1 MKIVTLDGPS
11 GSGKGTVGRL
21 LAQVLN
27 FNYLDS
33 GLLYRGVAILV
44 IEKDIAL
51 SDVSN
56 IEEIARNMNLEFSSE
71 NNKIFL
77 DGIDVS
83 NSIRTEEIS
92 IVSSKVAQLKSV
104 RAILHEIQRGYL
116 KGNGLIADGRD
127 MGTVIF
133 PDADLKIFITAS
145 PAARAYR
152 RHKELLGRGESVSLR
167 DLERSIAS
175 RDRSDSE
182 RKISPLVPAVDA
194 IIIDTSNMTVEEVKD
209 EIVKHYR
216 ACLLY
221 TSPSP
226 RDRG

>member
-33 GLLYRGVAILV
+33 GLLYRAVAILV
-44 IEKDIAL
+44 IKKGIAL
-51 SDVSN
+51 SDASN

-145 PAARAYR
+145 PEARAYR

-216 ACLLY
+216 A
-221 TSPSP
+221 T
-226 RDRG
+226 

>member
-21 LAQVLN
+21 LARVLN

-33 GLLYRGVAILV
+33 GLLYRAVAILV
-44 IEKDIAL
+44 IEKGIAL

-71 NNKIFL
+71 DNKIFL
-77 DGIDVS
+77 DGFDVS

-145 PAARAYR
+145 PEARAYR

-216 ACLLY
+216 A
-221 TSPSP
+221 T
-226 RDRG
+226 

>member
-33 GLLYRGVAILV
+33 GLLYRAVAILV
-44 IEKDIAL
+44 IEKGIAL

-83 NSIRTEEIS
+83 NSIRTEKIS

-216 ACLLY
+216 A
-221 TSPSP
+221 T
-226 RDRG
+226 

>member
-21 LAQVLN
+21 LARELN
-27 FNYLDS
+27 FSYLDS
-33 GLLYRGVAILV
+33 GLLYRAVAMIV

-51 SDVSN
+51 SVVDN
-56 IEEIARNMNLEFSSE
+56 IEEIARNMNLEFSPE
-71 NNKIFL
+71 DNKIFL

-83 NSIRTEEIS
+83 NSIRTEQIS

-145 PAARAYR
+145 PEARAYR

-216 ACLLY
+216 A
-221 TSPSP
+221 T
-226 RDRG
+226 

>member
-44 IEKDIAL
+44 IEKGIAL

-145 PAARAYR
+145 PEARAYR

-209 EIVKHYR
+209 KIVKHYR
-216 ACLLY
+216 A
-221 TSPSP
+221 T
-226 RDRG
+226 

>member
-44 IEKDIAL
+44 IEKGIAL
-51 SDVSN
+51 SDLSN

-145 PAARAYR
+145 AEARAYR
-152 RHKELLGRGESVSLR
+152 RYKELLGRGESVSLR
-167 DLERSIAS
+167 DLKRSIAS

-182 RKISPLVPAVDA
+182 RKISPLAPAVDA
-194 IIIDTSNMTVEEVKD
+194 VIIDTSNMTVEEVKD
-209 EIVKHYR
+209 EIVKHYM
-216 ACLLY
+216 A
-221 TSPSP
+221 T
-226 RDRG
+226 

>member
-145 PAARAYR
+145 PEARAYR
-152 RHKELLGRGESVSLR
+152 RYKELLGRGESVSLR

-216 ACLLY
+216 A
-221 TSPSP
+221 T
-226 RDRG
+226 

>member
-33 GLLYRGVAILV
+33 GLLYRAVAILV
-44 IEKDIAL
+44 IEKGIAL

-145 PAARAYR
+145 PEARAYR
-152 RHKELLGRGESVSLR
+152 RYKELLGRGESVSLR

-216 ACLLY
+216 A
-221 TSPSP
+221 T
-226 RDRG
+226 

>member
-1 MKIVTLDGPS
+1 MTIVTLDGPS

-145 PAARAYR
+145 PEARAYR
-152 RHKELLGRGESVSLR
+152 RYKELLGRGESVSLR

-216 ACLLY
+216 A
-221 TSPSP
+221 T
-226 RDRG
+226 

>member
-44 IEKDIAL
+44 IEKGIAL

-145 PAARAYR
+145 PEARAYR

-216 ACLLY
+216 A
-221 TSPSP
+221 T
-226 RDRG
+226 

>member
-92 IVSSKVAQLKSV
+92 IVSSKVAQLKAV

-145 PAARAYR
+145 PEARAYR

-194 IIIDTSNMTVEEVKD
+194 VIIDTSNMTVEEVKD

-216 ACLLY
+216 A
-221 TSPSP
+221 T
-226 RDRG
+226 

>member
-145 PAARAYR
+145 PEARAYR

-194 IIIDTSNMTVEEVKD
+194 IIIDTSKMTVEEVKD
-209 EIVKHYR
+209 EIIKHYR
-216 ACLLY
+216 A
-221 TSPSP
+221 T
-226 RDRG
+226 

>member
-44 IEKDIAL
+44 IEKGIAL

-71 NNKIFL
+71 NNKIFM
-77 DGIDVS
+77 DRIDVS

-145 PAARAYR
+145 AEARAYR

-216 ACLLY
+216 A
-221 TSPSP
+221 T
-226 RDRG
+226 

>member
-116 KGNGLIADGRD
+116 KGNSN
-127 MGTVIF
+127 F
-133 PDADLKIFITAS
+133 PGCRFKNLHHSK
-145 PAARAYR
+145 P
-152 RHKELLGRGESVSLR
+152 
-167 DLERSIAS
+167 
-175 RDRSDSE
+175 
-182 RKISPLVPAVDA
+182 
-194 IIIDTSNMTVEEVKD
+194 
-209 EIVKHYR
+209 
-216 ACLLY
+216 
-221 TSPSP
+221 
-226 RDRG
+226 

>member
-21 LAQVLN
+21 LAHVLN

-33 GLLYRGVAILV
+33 GLLYRAVAILV
-44 IEKDIAL
+44 IEKGIAL

-145 PAARAYR
+145 PEARAYR

-216 ACLLY
+216 A
-221 TSPSP
+221 T
-226 RDRG
+226 

>member
-33 GLLYRGVAILV
+33 GLLYRGVAILL
-44 IEKDIAL
+44 IEKGIAL

-83 NSIRTEEIS
+83 NSIRTEQIS

-145 PAARAYR
+145 PEARAYR

-216 ACLLY
+216 A
-221 TSPSP
+221 T
-226 RDRG
+226 

>member
-44 IEKDIAL
+44 IEKGIAL

-145 PAARAYR
+145 PEARAYR

-182 RKISPLVPAVDA
+182 RKISPLVPALDA

-216 ACLLY
+216 A
-221 TSPSP
+221 T
-226 RDRG
+226 

>member
-1 MKIVTLDGPS
+1 VKIVTLDGPS

-21 LAQVLN
+21 LARELN

-33 GLLYRGVAILV
+33 GLLYRAVAILV
-44 IEKDIAL
+44 IEKCIAL
-51 SDVSN
+51 SEVNN
-56 IEEIARNMNLEFSSE
+56 IEGIARNMNLEFSSE

-145 PAARAYR
+145 PEARAYR

-216 ACLLY
+216 A
-221 TSPSP
+221 T
-226 RDRG
+226 

>member
-33 GLLYRGVAILV
+33 GLLYRAVAILV
-44 IEKDIAL
+44 IEKGIAL

-92 IVSSKVAQLKSV
+92 VVSSKVAQLESV

-145 PAARAYR
+145 PEARAYR

-216 ACLLY
+216 A
-221 TSPSP
+221 T
-226 RDRG
+226 

>member
-21 LAQVLN
+21 LAHVLN

-33 GLLYRGVAILV
+33 GLLYRAVAILV
-44 IEKDIAL
+44 IEKGIAL
-51 SDVSN
+51 SGVSN

-83 NSIRTEEIS
+83 NSIRTEKIS

-145 PAARAYR
+145 PEARAYR

-216 ACLLY
+216 A
-221 TSPSP
+221 T
-226 RDRG
+226 

>member
-21 LAQVLN
+21 LARELN
-27 FNYLDS
+27 FSYLDS
-33 GLLYRGVAILV
+33 GLLYRAVAILA
-44 IEKDIAL
+44 IENCIAL

-71 NNKIFL
+71 DNKIFL
-77 DGIDVS
+77 NGFDVS

-92 IVSSKVAQLKSV
+92 VVSSKVAQLESV
-104 RAILHEIQRGYL
+104 RAILHKIQRGYL

-145 PAARAYR
+145 PEARAYR

-216 ACLLY
+216 A
-221 TSPSP
+221 T
-226 RDRG
+226 

>member
-33 GLLYRGVAILV
+33 GLLYRAVAILA
-44 IEKDIAL
+44 IEKGTAL

-145 PAARAYR
+145 PEARAYR

-167 DLERSIAS
+167 DLEKSIAS

-216 ACLLY
+216 A
-221 TSPSP
+221 T
-226 RDRG
+226 

>member
-33 GLLYRGVAILV
+33 GLLYRAVAILV

-51 SDVSN
+51 GDVSN

-92 IVSSKVAQLKSV
+92 VVSSKVAQLESV
-104 RAILHEIQRGYL
+104 RAILHKIQRGYL

-145 PAARAYR
+145 PEARAYR

-216 ACLLY
+216 A
-221 TSPSP
+221 T
-226 RDRG
+226 

>member
-33 GLLYRGVAILV
+33 GLLYRAVAILV
-44 IEKDIAL
+44 IEKGIAL

-83 NSIRTEEIS
+83 NLIRTEEIS
-92 IVSSKVAQLKSV
+92 IVSSKVAQLKAV

-145 PAARAYR
+145 PEARAYR

-216 ACLLY
+216 A
-221 TSPSP
+221 T
-226 RDRG
+226 

>member
-44 IEKDIAL
+44 IEKGIAL

-104 RAILHEIQRGYL
+104 RAILYEIQRGYL

-145 PAARAYR
+145 PEARAYR

-216 ACLLY
+216 A
-221 TSPSP
+221 T
-226 RDRG
+226 

>member
-21 LAQVLN
+21 LARVLN

-33 GLLYRGVAILV
+33 GLLYRAVAILV
-44 IEKDIAL
+44 IENCIAL
-51 SDVSN
+51 SEVNN
-56 IEEIARNMNLEFSSE
+56 IEGIARNMNLEFSSE

-145 PAARAYR
+145 PEARAYR

-216 ACLLY
+216 A
-221 TSPSP
+221 T
-226 RDRG
+226 

>member
-27 FNYLDS
+27 FNYLDI
-33 GLLYRGVAILV
+33 GLLYRAVAILV
-44 IEKDIAL
+44 IEKGIAL

-71 NNKIFL
+71 DNKIFL
-77 DGIDVS
+77 NGFDVS

-92 IVSSKVAQLKSV
+92 VVSSKVAQLESV
-104 RAILHEIQRGYL
+104 RAILHKIQRGYL

-145 PAARAYR
+145 PEARAYR

-216 ACLLY
+216 A
-221 TSPSP
+221 T
-226 RDRG
+226 

>member
-33 GLLYRGVAILV
+33 GLLYRAVAILV
-44 IEKDIAL
+44 IEKGIAL

-92 IVSSKVAQLKSV
+92 IVSSKVAQLKAV

-145 PAARAYR
+145 PEARAYR

-216 ACLLY
+216 A
-221 TSPSP
+221 T
-226 RDRG
+226 

>member
-1 MKIVTLDGPS
+1 VKIVTLDGPS

-33 GLLYRGVAILV
+33 GLLYRAVAILV
-44 IEKDIAL
+44 IEKGIAL

-145 PAARAYR
+145 PEARAYR

-216 ACLLY
+216 A
-221 TSPSP
+221 T
-226 RDRG
+226 

>member
-1 MKIVTLDGPS
+1 VKIVTLDGPS

-145 PAARAYR
+145 PEARAYR

-194 IIIDTSNMTVEEVKD
+194 IIIDTSKMTVEEVKD

-216 ACLLY
+216 A
-221 TSPSP
+221 T
-226 RDRG
+226 

>member
-21 LAQVLN
+21 LARELN
-27 FNYLDS
+27 FSYLDS
-33 GLLYRGVAILV
+33 GLLYRAVAILV
-44 IEKDIAL
+44 IENGIAL
-51 SDVSN
+51 SDVNN

-71 NNKIFL
+71 DNKIFL
-77 DGIDVS
+77 NGFDVS
-83 NSIRTEEIS
+83 NSIRTEDIS

-145 PAARAYR
+145 PEARAYR

-216 ACLLY
+216 A
-221 TSPSP
+221 T
-226 RDRG
+226 

>member
-216 ACLLY
+216 A
-221 TSPSP
+221 T
-226 RDRG
+226 

>member
-1 MKIVTLDGPS
+1 VKIVTLDGPS

-21 LAQVLN
+21 LARVLN

-33 GLLYRGVAILV
+33 GLLYRAVAILV
-44 IEKDIAL
+44 IEKGIAL

-92 IVSSKVAQLKSV
+92 IVSSKVAQLKAV

-145 PAARAYR
+145 PEARAYR

-216 ACLLY
+216 A
-221 TSPSP
+221 T
-226 RDRG
+226 

>member
-21 LAQVLN
+21 LARELN
-27 FNYLDS
+27 LNYLDS

-44 IEKDIAL
+44 IEKGIAL

-145 PAARAYR
+145 PEARAYR

-216 ACLLY
+216 A
-221 TSPSP
+221 T
-226 RDRG
+226 

>member
-56 IEEIARNMNLEFSSE
+56 VEEIARNMNLEFSSE

-145 PAARAYR
+145 PEARAYR

-216 ACLLY
+216 A
-221 TSPSP
+221 T
-226 RDRG
+226 

>member
-33 GLLYRGVAILV
+33 GLLYRAVAILV
-44 IEKDIAL
+44 IEKGIAL

-116 KGNGLIADGRD
+116 KVNGLIADGRD

-145 PAARAYR
+145 PEARAYR

-216 ACLLY
+216 A
-221 TSPSP
+221 T
-226 RDRG
+226 